1 MKTAESGFL
10 KQKQELFVSQEE
22 VERLQKQLRNALET
36 AEAQKIQNSRAGQQ
50 LMEQMLVKIEL
61 ENRVDVVNGEVDR
74 LNSLVK
80 MKVEF

>member
-22 VERLQKQLRNALET
+22 VDRLQKQLRNALEM

-80 MKVEF
+80 IKVEF

>member
-22 VERLQKQLRNALET
+22 VERLQKQLRNALEM

-80 MKVEF
+80 IKVDF

>member
-22 VERLQKQLRNALET
+22 VERLQKQLRNALEM

-80 MKVEF
+80 IKVEF